1 MLLLQSI
8 ENGVLRIALNR
19 PTSYNAFNREMALA
33 LQSLLDAAE
42 ANDQVRAI
50 LLTGEGKAFC
60 SGQDLGEAIDPAG
73 PGLDR
78 ILNEHYNPLV
88 LKMRRV
94 LKPIVV
100 AVNGVAAGAGANLAL
115 AGDIV
120 VASENATFIQA
131 FSKIGLIPD
140 TGGTL
145 TLPRLVG
152 PAKALAWMLLGDKVS
167 AQEAERSG
175 MIYKVFSPE
184 TFLEE
189 AWKLAE
195 SLAQAPTQAFALTKQ
210 AVNAS
215 TFAGL
220 EEQLELER
228 ALQNQ
233 AGATHDFKEGVAA
246 FLEKRAPR
254 FTGK

>member
-152 PAKALAWMLLGDKVS
+152 PAKALAWMFLGNKVS